1 MSTKT
6 VLRVFLA
13 TLVVTAI
20 GGLLNSTAANADQ
33 TGCQRCQ
40 ECGHV
45 CKLEAEQVD
54 VEEKCFEV
62 EEKVICIPR
71 VVFPWQTGDS
81 CFPFCNK
88 KRGSCSSCDSCD
100 GRGCN
105 SCNTCVNNGAKTRK
119 ILVLKSSKKKVCP
132 VCEYTWTAEEKPCA
146 TGCNTGRCGCDTAV
160 CDCDVAPAFQGEVV
174 PAPVQ

>member
-20 GGLLNSTAANADQ
+20 GGLLNSTMVTAGLLDQ

-62 EEKVICIPR
+62 ESKVICIPR
-71 VVFPWQTGDS
+71 VVFPWQTGKS
-81 CFPFCNK
+81 CFPFGKKKNCN
-88 KRGSCSSCDSCD
+88 SCDACD
-100 GRGCN
+100 GQGCN

-119 ILVLKSSKKKVCP
+119 ILVLKSSKKMACP
-132 VCEYTWTAEEKPCA
+132 VCEYTWSAEENPCA
-146 TGCNTGRCGCDTAV
+146 TACDTGRCGCTTAV
-160 CDCDVAPAFQGEVV
+160 CDCDSAPVYGDVV
-174 PAPVQ
+174 PTPVQ